1 VVAARKDGKERLM
14 GRKTRGLL
22 ATLLGVTLALVAVL
36 GAAPHV
42 ALANAET
49 TYNIVVKNGAAE
61 I

>member
-1 VVAARKDGKERLM
+1 M